1 MPRTRR
7 FGLGCLTIFGLLIG
21 YRIAYIYRWRAGDC
35 ITGAQPA
42 KTSQAYPK
50 RLVVMT
56 YNIEGD
62 AELLKGSKHIDDI
75 AAVINQ
81 VKPDIVGL
89 NEVHRHTWQ
98 SRFHDQAERLQQL
111 THMNGVFGRSYSELG
126 GAFGNAMLTRGAI
139 LSSDVH
145 NLPCAGEP
153 RTLLETTLRI
163 DGVTIQVYVAHVASW
178 GGLNSSI
185 RAKQLD
191 CLGSHVR
198 VSKYPHILT
207 GDFNAP
213 PESSEIAAFRQ
224 MNTTLQ
230 ICGPALPITQRV
242 MKKRIDYIFADL
254 GWQVRDAHV
263 VEAGPSDHFPVVAEL
278 DHEETPK
285 R

>member
-1 MPRTRR
+1 MTRKRR
-7 FGLGCLTIFGLLIG
+7 FALGCLTIIGLFVA
-21 YRIAYIYRWRAGDC
+21 YRVAYIYRWRPGDC
-35 ITGAQPA
+35 ATGPQP
-42 KTSQAYPK
+42 TSTSHVYPR
-50 RLVVMT
+50 RLLVMT

-62 AELLKGSKHIDDI
+62 AELFKGSKHIDDI

-89 NEVHRHTWQ
+89 NEIHRHTWQ
-98 SRFHDQAERLQQL
+98 SRFHDQVGRLQLL
-111 THMNGVFGRSYSELG
+111 TQMNGVFGRSYSELG

-139 LSSDVH
+139 ISSDVH

-153 RTLLETTLRI
+153 RSLLVTRMLI
-163 DGVTIQVYVAHVASW
+163 DHVVIEVFVGHVAAW

-198 VSKYPHILT
+198 VSPFPHILT

-213 PESSEIAAFRQ
+213 PESSEIVAFRRT
-224 MNTTLQ
+224 NTTLQ
-230 ICGPALPITQRV
+230 ICGPALPLTQRI

-278 DHEETPK
+278 THENAP
-285 R
+285 

>member
-1 MPRTRR
+1 MTRKKR
-7 FGLGCLTIFGLLIG
+7 FSLGCLTIIALLIG
-21 YRIAYIYRWRAGDC
+21 YRVAYIYRWRPGDC
-35 ITGAQPA
+35 ATGPQPSVTAQV
-42 KTSQAYPK
+42 YPK
-50 RLVVMT
+50 RLLIMT

-81 VKPDIVGL
+81 IKPDIVGL
-89 NEVHRHTWQ
+89 NEVHRRTWQ
-98 SRFHDQAERLQQL
+98 SRFHDQVGRLQLL

-139 LSSDVH
+139 VSADVH

-153 RTLLETTLRI
+153 RSLLVTTIRI
-163 DGVTIQVYVAHVASW
+163 DHATIQFYVGHVAAW

-185 RAKQLD
+185 RSKQLD

-198 VSKYPHILT
+198 ASAYPHVLT

-213 PESSEIAAFRQ
+213 PESTEITRFRQ
-224 MNTTLQ
+224 LNTTLQ
-230 ICGPALPITQRV
+230 LCGPSLPLTQRI

-278 DHEETPK
+278 TPEET